1 MHHVDAP
8 DAVVVGSGPNGLAAA
23 ITLAR
28 AGKSVVVYEAA
39 DRPGGGL
46 RSAELTLPGYVH
58 DACSAIHPTALAS
71 PFFRSV
77 DLAARGVT
85 FIHPDV
91 PLAHPLDHGR
101 AGILHRSVEVTAAGL
116 GRDGPA
122 WRRMFGRLAR
132 EADRLAPE
140 LLGPVVHLPR
150 HPFALARFG
159 LPALRSA
166 AGLARSSFSGD
177 EAQGLMAGMAGHSMI
192 PLERP
197 LSASF
202 ALAFGLFGHGFGWPM
217 VKGGSGVLADALV
230 GELTTLGGE
239 IVTGR
244 RIAHI
249 DELPKARAILFAT
262 SPRTLLE
269 ICGER
274 LAAGYRRGLERYRY
288 GPGVFKLD
296 WALSGPIPWTNAA
309 VRGAGTVHLGGTL
322 DEVAAAEAEVGE
334 GRHPERP
341 YVLVVQ
347 QTPFDPSRAPAGRH
361 TAWAYCHVP
370 SGSTTDMTDRIEAQ
384 IERFA
389 PGFGD
394 LILARFTRNAPGFE
408 AYDENYVGGDINV
421 GVQDWRQLIFRPVP
435 ALDPYA
441 TSAKGIYLC
450 SSATPPGGGVHGMC
464 GYHAARSA
472 LRREFR

>member
-1 MHHVDAP
+1 VNQVDAP

-28 AGKSVVVYEAA
+28 AGRSVVVYEAA

-46 RSAELTLPGYVH
+46 RSAELTLPGYLH
-58 DACSAIHPTALAS
+58 DACSAIHPTAIAS
-71 PFFRSV
+71 PFFRSI
-77 DLAARGVT
+77 DLAARGAT

-91 PLAHPLDHGR
+91 PLAHPLDGGR
-101 AGILHRSVEVTAAGL
+101 AGILDRSVEVTAVGL
-116 GRDGPA
+116 GADGPA
-122 WRRMFGRLAR
+122 WRRVFGRITR
-132 EADRLAPE
+132 EVDRLAPE
-140 LLGPVVHLPR
+140 LLGPVVHIPR
-150 HPFALARFG
+150 HPIALARFG

-166 AGLARSSFSGD
+166 VGLARSRFSGD
-177 EAQGLMAGMAGHSMI
+177 EAQALIAGMAGHSMI
-192 PLERP
+192 PLEQP
-197 LSASF
+197 ISGSF
-202 ALAFGLFGHGFGWPM
+202 AMAFGLFGNGFGWPM

-230 GELTTLGGE
+230 AELTALGGE
-239 IVTGR
+239 VVTGR

-249 DELPKARAILFAT
+249 DELPKAKAILFAT
-262 SPRTLLE
+262 SPRALLG

-274 LAAGYRRGLERYRY
+274 LPAGYRRRLERYRY
-288 GPGVFKLD
+288 GPGVFKVD
-296 WALSGPIPWTNAA
+296 WAMSGPIPWTNEA
-309 VRGAGTVHLGGTL
+309 VRGAGTVHVGGTL
-322 DEVAAAEAEVGE
+322 AEVAASEREVGA
-334 GRHPERP
+334 GGHPERP
-341 YVLVVQ
+341 YILVVQ
-347 QTPFDPSRAPAGRH
+347 QTPFDPSRAPAGKH

-370 SGSTTDMTDRIEAQ
+370 SGSTIDMTARIEAQ

-394 LILARFTRNAPGFE
+394 VILARATRDATAMA

-435 ALDPYA
+435 AWDPYA
-441 TSAKGIYLC
+441 TPAKGIYLC

-464 GYHAARSA
+464 GHLAARSA